1 MAAVPV
7 VSTGHLH
14 FNDVFLSTY
23 GHLLSYASLTTL
35 LINSTMEGTPSG
47 IKSRYRRQV
56 NKGDLEIAL
65 LHVKTPY
72 HKAIWTRNDIIQ
84 HCTAIIYYSEKHCRK
99 ALTNSKNV
107 NAVFINKFAVKGSTA
122 GAYSVEGLVQAYAVF
137 HGLFSKL
144 QIYF

>member
-1 MAAVPV
+1 MVAVPV
-7 VSTGHLH
+7 VSTAHLH

-65 LHVKTPY
+65 LHVKSPY
-72 HKAIWTRNDIIQ
+72 HKAIWTRKSTNCPFRQSYVHNDEITRDL
-84 HCTAIIYYSEKHCRK
+84 TALSC
-99 ALTNSKNV
+99 S
-107 NAVFINKFAVKGSTA
+107 
-122 GAYSVEGLVQAYAVF
+122 
-137 HGLFSKL
+137 
-144 QIYF
+144 QIS

>member
-1 MAAVPV
+1 MTTLVIHDLKLVKARLVFAACNLLPREKEDKCESRPHASLVHFCLGKKMAAVPV
-7 VSTGHLH
+7 VWTAHLH

-72 HKAIWTRNDIIQ
+72 HKAI
-84 HCTAIIYYSEKHCRK
+84 
-99 ALTNSKNV
+99 
-107 NAVFINKFAVKGSTA
+107 
-122 GAYSVEGLVQAYAVF
+122 
-137 HGLFSKL
+137 
-144 QIYF
+144 

>member
-84 HCTAIIYYSEKHCRK
+84 HCTAIIYYSEKHCRR

-107 NAVFINKFAVKGSTA
+107 NAVFINKFAVKGSTNIIQCWCIFCGSA
-122 GAYSVEGLVQAYAVF
+122 CSSLCSIPWFIQ
-137 HGLFSKL
+137 
-144 QIYF
+144 